1 MCSASKEGL
10 DLAIEFRKKHTL
22 GNDPIADIAGF
33 MQLVNADFMILD
45 LPANVD
51 ALALRDPV
59 TGATVIG
66 IAKSSVPYRQRFTVA
81 HEIGH
86 FVSND
91 FESSKIVADDEH
103 SEPGIYAC
111 GKRDYQEVRADAFAR
126 NVLCPTDGLKT
137 DQNLREL
144 IGGGDVLAALSHV
157 VRKYQISPRV
167 ALIQMRRADL
177 ISEGQSEELKGV
189 SAPTL
194 AARYGWKADYD
205 RAVKVSELVQPSARL
220 VKDVYRAYEQGIV
233 DLPSIAF
240 AEMSSVDE
248 VKELIS
254 ASQSQL
260 PPLRH
265 DANVQN
271 QDAAD
276 TEADPFAELDA
287 FFGDGP
293 DSLESAQ

>member
-10 DLAIEFRKKHTL
+10 DLAEEFRKKYAL
-22 GNDPIADIAGF
+22 GNDPIADIADF
-33 MQLVNADFMILD
+33 MQLVDADFMILD
-45 LPANVD
+45 LPDNVD

-103 SEPGIYAC
+103 PEPGMYVC
-111 GKRDYQEVRADAFAR
+111 GKRDHQEVRADTFAR
-126 NVLCPTDGLKT
+126 NVLCPTDGLKA
-137 DQNLREL
+137 DQKLGEL
-144 IGGGDVLAALSHV
+144 TGSGDVLAALSHV
-157 VRKYQISPRV
+157 VRKYQISPQV
-167 ALIQMRRADL
+167 ALIQMRHADL
-177 ISEGQSEELKGV
+177 INEAQSDELKGI
-189 SAPTL
+189 SAPAL

-205 RAVKVSELVQPSARL
+205 RAVKVSGLVQPSARL
-220 VKDVYRAYEQGIV
+220 VKDAYRAYEQGIV

-254 ASQSQL
+254 ASQAQL

-265 DANVQN
+265 DANAQN

-276 TEADPFAELDA
+276 AEADPFAELDA

-293 DSLESAQ
+293 DSSESTH

>member
-10 DLAIEFRKKHTL
+10 DLAKGFRKKHGL
-22 GNDPIADIAGF
+22 GNDPIADITNF
-33 MQLVNADFMILD
+33 MQLVDADFMILD

-59 TGATVIG
+59 TRATVIG
-66 IAKSSVPYRQRFTVA
+66 IAQSSVPYRQRFTVA

-86 FVSND
+86 FISDD
-91 FESSKIVADDEH
+91 FESSRIVADDERP
-103 SEPGIYAC
+103 EPGIYVC
-111 GKRDYQEVRADAFAR
+111 GKRDYQEVRADTFAR
-126 NVLCPTDGLKT
+126 NVLCPTDGLKK
-137 DQNLREL
+137 DQKLGEL

-157 VRKYQISPRV
+157 VCKYQISPGV
-167 ALIQMRRADL
+167 ALIQMRHADL
-177 ISEGQSEELKGV
+177 ISEKQSDELKGV

-205 RAVKVSELVQPSARL
+205 RAVKVSALAQPSARL

-248 VKELIS
+248 VKEQIS

-260 PPLRH
+260 QPLMH
-265 DANVQN
+265 DVNA
-271 QDAAD
+271 QDQDVAD

-293 DSLESAQ
+293 DSSESTQ